1 RGWSA
6 QDDCDEMRP
15 PSLSRR
21 AAITRRETPTDS
33 PSFCAAAD
41 HPADDCAGLRDDA
54 IRGLPGRFYGI
65 GSTTGEPGYYLAH
78 GLEEKGKII
87 GVAVI
92 KVRLEALEERWQRA
106 RLEAFYYWWP
116 LNELVPLER
125 ESIADGVEKLTFPA
139 NTSVDH
145 EHTVVSYLAQTR
157 ELADTPWH
165 LTLLT
170 PLEDLRREA
179 ANQGMLVAVACA
191 LVAFL
196 LIAWNER
203 RKVIS
208 TRLAAREALEQANN
222 ELERRITDRTADLR
236 ASNERLKG
244 QIRERRQAEE
254 TLRQA
259 QDELIQ
265 AGKLAAIGQMS
276 TSIAHELN
284 QPLAALRTLSG
295 NTVRFLERGAL
306 DTASAN
312 LRTINDLVDRMGRI
326 TASLRAFARRGEDKG
341 QASLG
346 KAVEAALQLLGAR
359 LDNASLALHQQIDD
373 VELAIDQTRLE
384 QILVNLIGNAL
395 DAMSAQPMPILWLEG
410 DMLDGR
416 YRLAAAAGG
425 TLNAEDPAEGGTMFV
440 LALALEDIHSQG
452 VASAE
457 EALALVGEHFAGI
470 VISDI
475 RLPGIDGLEL
485 LKRLKERDRTLP
497 VVLITGHGDVSM
509 AVGAMRDGAYDF
521 MEKPF
526 SPERLVDVA
535 RRALEQRGLAREV
548 WSLRRQLAER
558 DSLEGKIIG
567 RSQAMQA
574 LRARRHDHQFVALNC
589 GGLPESLFE
598 SEIFGHEANAFTGAG
613 KRRIGKIEHAHN
625 GTLFLDEVESMPIN
639 LQIKLLR
646 VLQERTLER
655 LGSNQS
661 QSSLRFDRE
670 PPSLDSQTRSALLAH
685 DWPGNVRE
693 LRNVAERYALGLPAF
708 KTAGTQ
714 AATPSLD
721 FAEAVEAFEKNLLG
735 EALRRSGGNLS
746 QASQELG
753 MAKTTLFDKVKKY
766 GLG

>member
-1 RGWSA
+1 MKCDPPLSA
-6 QDDCDEMRP
+6 P
-15 PSLSRR
+15 PSLAVKPRLIRHLFLPPLVILLMIALGYVTYLYSEKNGIKALGENGERQLELHARTVESEINKYNYLPSVLELESNVSDLLNDPSPELRTKVNDYLEGLNRRSRSR
-21 AAITRRETPTDS
+21 AIYVLDTTGRVLATSNWRDADS
-33 PSFCAAAD
+33 YLGEDLSFRAYYQ
-41 HPADDCAGLRDDA
+41 DA

-106 RLEAFYYWWP
+106 RLEAFVSDENGIIILSSDPARRLKSVRPLTAEVKERLARSLQYYWWP

-139 NTSVDH
+139 NSSVDH

-157 ELADTPWH
+157 DLADTPWH

-222 ELERRITDRTADLR
+222 ELERRITERTADLR

-259 QDELIQ
+259 QDELVQ

-295 NTVRFLERGAL
+295 NTVRFIERGAL
-306 DTASAN
+306 DTASTN

-346 KAVEAALQLLGAR
+346 KAVEAALQLLAGR
-359 LDNASLALHQQIDD
+359 LEASALDLHQQIDD

-395 DAMSAQPMPILWLEG
+395 DAMQAQPLPVLWLEG
-410 DMLDGR
+410 DLFEGR
-416 YRLAAAAGG
+416 YRVRVRDNGHGIDAEARKHLFEPFFTTKPGEQGLGLGLTLSASLAAAAGG
-425 TLNAEDPAEGGTMFV
+425 SLNAEDPAEGGTMFV
-440 LALALEDIHSQG
+440 LILP
-452 VASAE
+452 
-457 EALALVGEHFAGI
+457 LV
-470 VISDI
+470 
-475 RLPGIDGLEL
+475 
-485 LKRLKERDRTLP
+485 
-497 VVLITGHGDVSM
+497 
-509 AVGAMRDGAYDF
+509 
-521 MEKPF
+521 
-526 SPERLVDVA
+526 
-535 RRALEQRGLAREV
+535 
-548 WSLRRQLAER
+548 
-558 DSLEGKIIG
+558 
-567 RSQAMQA
+567 
-574 LRARRHDHQFVALNC
+574 N
-589 GGLPESLFE
+589 
-598 SEIFGHEANAFTGAG
+598 TGA
-613 KRRIGKIEHAHN
+613 
-625 GTLFLDEVESMPIN
+625 
-639 LQIKLLR
+639 
-646 VLQERTLER
+646 
-655 LGSNQS
+655 
-661 QSSLRFDRE
+661 
-670 PPSLDSQTRSALLAH
+670 
-685 DWPGNVRE
+685 NV
-693 LRNVAERYALGLPAF
+693 
-708 KTAGTQ
+708 
-714 AATPSLD
+714 
-721 FAEAVEAFEKNLLG
+721 
-735 EALRRSGGNLS
+735 
-746 QASQELG
+746 
-753 MAKTTLFDKVKKY
+753 
-766 GLG
+766 

>member
-1 RGWSA
+1 MKCDPPLSA
-6 QDDCDEMRP
+6 P
-15 PSLSRR
+15 PSLAVKPRLIRHLFVPPLVILLMIALGYVTYLYSEQNGIKALGENGERQLELHARTVESEINKYNYLPSVLELESNVSDLLNDPSPELRVKVNDYLEGLNRRSRSR
-21 AAITRRETPTDS
+21 AIYVLDTTGRVLATSNWRDADS
-33 PSFCAAAD
+33 YLGEDLSFRAYYQ
-41 HPADDCAGLRDDA
+41 DA

-106 RLEAFYYWWP
+106 RLEAFVSDENGIIILSSDPARRLKSVRPLTAEIKERLARSLQYYWWP

-139 NTSVDH
+139 NSSVDH

-157 ELADTPWH
+157 DLADTPWH

-208 TRLAAREALEQANN
+208 TRLAAREALEEANN
-222 ELERRITDRTADLR
+222 ELERRITERTADLR

-259 QDELIQ
+259 QDELVQ

-295 NTVRFLERGAL
+295 NTVRFIERGAL
-306 DTASAN
+306 DTASTN

-346 KAVEAALQLLGAR
+346 KAVEAALQLLAGR
-359 LDNASLALHQQIDD
+359 VENSSLDLHQRFDD
-373 VELAIDQTRLE
+373 VELSIDQTRLE

-395 DAMSAQPMPILWLEG
+395 DAMQAQPLPVLWLDGEVFE
-410 DMLDGR
+410 GR
-416 YRLAAAAGG
+416 YRLRVRDNGHGIDAEARKHLFEPFFTTKPGEQGLGLGLTLSASLAAAAGG
-425 TLNAEDPAEGGTMFV
+425 SLYAEDPSEGGTMFV
-440 LALALEDIHSQG
+440 LI
-452 VASAE
+452 
-457 EALALVGEHFAGI
+457 
-470 VISDI
+470 
-475 RLPGIDGLEL
+475 LPMVN
-485 LKRLKERDRTLP
+485 P
-497 VVLITGHGDVSM
+497 
-509 AVGAMRDGAYDF
+509 
-521 MEKPF
+521 
-526 SPERLVDVA
+526 
-535 RRALEQRGLAREV
+535 
-548 WSLRRQLAER
+548 
-558 DSLEGKIIG
+558 
-567 RSQAMQA
+567 
-574 LRARRHDHQFVALNC
+574 
-589 GGLPESLFE
+589 
-598 SEIFGHEANAFTGAG
+598 
-613 KRRIGKIEHAHN
+613 
-625 GTLFLDEVESMPIN
+625 
-639 LQIKLLR
+639 
-646 VLQERTLER
+646 
-655 LGSNQS
+655 
-661 QSSLRFDRE
+661 
-670 PPSLDSQTRSALLAH
+670 
-685 DWPGNVRE
+685 
-693 LRNVAERYALGLPAF
+693 
-708 KTAGTQ
+708 
-714 AATPSLD
+714 
-721 FAEAVEAFEKNLLG
+721 
-735 EALRRSGGNLS
+735 
-746 QASQELG
+746 
-753 MAKTTLFDKVKKY
+753 
-766 GLG
+766 

>member
-1 RGWSA
+1 MKCDPPLSA
-6 QDDCDEMRP
+6 P
-15 PSLSRR
+15 PSLAVKPRLIRHLFLPPLVILLMIALGYVTYLYSEKNGIQALGENGQRQLELHARTVESEINKYNYLPSVLELESNVSDLLNDPSPELRSKVNDYLEGLNRRSRSR
-21 AAITRRETPTDS
+21 AIYVLDTTGRVLATSNWRDADS
-33 PSFCAAAD
+33 YLGEDLSFRAYYQ
-41 HPADDCAGLRDDA
+41 DA

-106 RLEAFYYWWP
+106 RLEAFVSDENGIIILSSDPARRLKSVRPLTAEIKERLARSLQYYWWP

-125 ESIADGVEKLTFPA
+125 ELISEGVEKLTFPA

-157 ELADTPWH
+157 DLADTPWH

-222 ELERRITDRTADLR
+222 ELERRITERTADLR

-259 QDELIQ
+259 QDELVQ

-295 NTVRFLERGAL
+295 NTVRFIERGAL
-306 DTASAN
+306 DTASTN

-341 QASLG
+341 QASLT
-346 KAVEAALQLLGAR
+346 KAVEAALQLLSGR
-359 LDNASLALHQQIDD
+359 LESNSLALHQQFDD

-395 DAMSAQPMPILWLEG
+395 DAMQAQPLPVLWLEG
-410 DMLDGR
+410 DLFEGR
-416 YRLAAAAGG
+416 YRLRVRDNGHGIDAEARKHLFEPFFTTKPGEQGLGLGLTLSASLAAAAGG
-425 TLNAEDPAEGGTMFV
+425 SLNAEDPAEGGTMFV
-440 LALALEDIHSQG
+440 LMLP
-452 VASAE
+452 
-457 EALALVGEHFAGI
+457 LVN
-470 VISDI
+470 S
-475 RLPGIDGLEL
+475 
-485 LKRLKERDRTLP
+485 
-497 VVLITGHGDVSM
+497 
-509 AVGAMRDGAYDF
+509 GA
-521 MEKPF
+521 
-526 SPERLVDVA
+526 
-535 RRALEQRGLAREV
+535 
-548 WSLRRQLAER
+548 
-558 DSLEGKIIG
+558 
-567 RSQAMQA
+567 
-574 LRARRHDHQFVALNC
+574 H
-589 GGLPESLFE
+589 
-598 SEIFGHEANAFTGAG
+598 
-613 KRRIGKIEHAHN
+613 
-625 GTLFLDEVESMPIN
+625 
-639 LQIKLLR
+639 
-646 VLQERTLER
+646 
-655 LGSNQS
+655 
-661 QSSLRFDRE
+661 
-670 PPSLDSQTRSALLAH
+670 
-685 DWPGNVRE
+685 
-693 LRNVAERYALGLPAF
+693 
-708 KTAGTQ
+708 TA
-714 AATPSLD
+714 
-721 FAEAVEAFEKNLLG
+721 
-735 EALRRSGGNLS
+735 
-746 QASQELG
+746 
-753 MAKTTLFDKVKKY
+753 
-766 GLG
+766 

>member
-1 RGWSA
+1 MK
-6 QDDCDEMRP
+6 CDPPLYRAAP
-15 PSLSRR
+15 PSLAVKPRLIRHLFVPPLIILLMIALGYVTYLYSEKNAIKALGENGQRQLELHARTVESEINKYNYLPSVLELESNVSDLLNNPSAELRAKVNDYLEGLNRRSRSR
-21 AAITRRETPTDS
+21 AIYVLDTTGRVLATSNWRDADS
-33 PSFCAAAD
+33 YLGEDLSFRAYYQ
-41 HPADDCAGLRDDA
+41 DA

-106 RLEAFYYWWP
+106 RLEAFVSDENGIIILSSDPARRLKSVRPLTAEIKERLARSLQYYWWP

-341 QASLG
+341 QASLT
-346 KAVEAALQLLGAR
+346 KAVEAALQLLAAR
-359 LDNASLALHQQIDD
+359 LDNASLELHQQIDD

-395 DAMSAQPMPILWLEG
+395 DAMQAQPLPTLWLEG
-410 DMLDGR
+410 DVFDGR
-416 YRLAAAAGG
+416 YRLRVRDNGHGIDAEARKHLFEPFFTTKPGEQGLGLGLTLSASLAAAAGG

-440 LALALEDIHSQG
+440 L
-452 VASAE
+452 V
-457 EALALVGEHFAGI
+457 
-470 VISDI
+470 
-475 RLPGIDGLEL
+475 LP
-485 LKRLKERDRTLP
+485 
-497 VVLITGHGDVSM
+497 
-509 AVGAMRDGAYDF
+509 
-521 MEKPF
+521 
-526 SPERLVDVA
+526 LVD
-535 RRALEQRGLAREV
+535 RRA
-548 WSLRRQLAER
+548 
-558 DSLEGKIIG
+558 
-567 RSQAMQA
+567 
-574 LRARRHDHQFVALNC
+574 
-589 GGLPESLFE
+589 
-598 SEIFGHEANAFTGAG
+598 AN
-613 KRRIGKIEHAHN
+613 
-625 GTLFLDEVESMPIN
+625 V
-639 LQIKLLR
+639 
-646 VLQERTLER
+646 
-655 LGSNQS
+655 
-661 QSSLRFDRE
+661 
-670 PPSLDSQTRSALLAH
+670 
-685 DWPGNVRE
+685 
-693 LRNVAERYALGLPAF
+693 
-708 KTAGTQ
+708 
-714 AATPSLD
+714 
-721 FAEAVEAFEKNLLG
+721 
-735 EALRRSGGNLS
+735 
-746 QASQELG
+746 
-753 MAKTTLFDKVKKY
+753 
-766 GLG
+766 

>member
-1 RGWSA
+1 MK
-6 QDDCDEMRP
+6 CDPPLYRAAP
-15 PSLSRR
+15 PSLAVKPRLIRHLFVPPLIILLMIALGYVTYLYSEKNAIKALGENGQRQLELHARTVESEINKYNYLPSVLELESNVSDLLNNPSAELRSRVNDYLEGLNRRSRSR
-21 AAITRRETPTDS
+21 AIYVLDTTGRVLATSNWRDADS
-33 PSFCAAAD
+33 YLGEDLSFRAYYQ
-41 HPADDCAGLRDDA
+41 DA

-106 RLEAFYYWWP
+106 RLEAFVSDENGIIILSSDPARRLKSVRPLTAEIKERLARSLQYYWWP

-139 NTSVDH
+139 NISVDH

-341 QASLG
+341 QASLS
-346 KAVEAALQLLGAR
+346 KAVDAALQLLAAR
-359 LDNASLALHQQIDD
+359 LDNASLELHQQIDD

-395 DAMSAQPMPILWLEG
+395 DAMQAQPLPILWLEG
-410 DMLDGR
+410 DVFEGR
-416 YRLAAAAGG
+416 YRLRVRDNGHGIDAEARKHLFEPFFTTKPGEQGLGLGLTLSASLAAAAGG

-440 LALALEDIHSQG
+440 LVLP
-452 VASAE
+452 
-457 EALALVGEHFAGI
+457 LVDRRTAGI
-470 VISDI
+470 
-475 RLPGIDGLEL
+475 
-485 LKRLKERDRTLP
+485 
-497 VVLITGHGDVSM
+497 
-509 AVGAMRDGAYDF
+509 
-521 MEKPF
+521 
-526 SPERLVDVA
+526 
-535 RRALEQRGLAREV
+535 
-548 WSLRRQLAER
+548 
-558 DSLEGKIIG
+558 
-567 RSQAMQA
+567 
-574 LRARRHDHQFVALNC
+574 
-589 GGLPESLFE
+589 
-598 SEIFGHEANAFTGAG
+598 
-613 KRRIGKIEHAHN
+613 
-625 GTLFLDEVESMPIN
+625 
-639 LQIKLLR
+639 
-646 VLQERTLER
+646 
-655 LGSNQS
+655 
-661 QSSLRFDRE
+661 
-670 PPSLDSQTRSALLAH
+670 
-685 DWPGNVRE
+685 
-693 LRNVAERYALGLPAF
+693 
-708 KTAGTQ
+708 
-714 AATPSLD
+714 
-721 FAEAVEAFEKNLLG
+721 
-735 EALRRSGGNLS
+735 
-746 QASQELG
+746 
-753 MAKTTLFDKVKKY
+753 
-766 GLG
+766 